1 MRHIVVQEC
10 YESLRIVDDFINRSE
25 KEDLNRAKDFKK
37 EDNKLEEIDLG
48 KEFCNN
54 FDAYTKED
62 SEKELLKSEDDFSKE
77 KENLHRKR
85 GLNENFKESIENEN
99 TLSEEK
105 VYLKDR
111 FQEEPLKGE
120 DDFSKRRESF
130 QKEKD
135 LEEGFKENFKG
146 KAKLDEESFQE
157 DFKDEAVLQEES
169 FQQEEGSGEY
179 KEGFKEEDG
188 FHKYEGGF
196 QQKDSFYEYEE
207 EALYVEYNC
216 EKVISKK
223 ESDELYN
230 YVLSEKLDKDNII
243 WGKDTVRFI
252 NYVGYIK
259 LSTVSIE
266 ILPKISINKNNPD
279 PERKA
284 LLNMLSK
291 CGILKVNYSEISSLK
306 LYKQSLNEI
315 LAYLFS
321 KKLQRE
327 LAKGV
332 YGEYV
337 YVEEN
342 INSLKGSLL
351 VREQIKNMASCNSKA
366 FCRYEEFSMDNKL
379 NRIFSY
385 FVKILMRNIR
395 NKETLKLL
403 RFSEAVLG
411 DVYEKSLSLNDVKS
425 YRFNRLNQRF
435 EEAFTLGKMIVL
447 GESSLGTFGGNKAYS
462 ILFKMNE
469 IFELYI
475 GKLLEKLLQE
485 ETVHMQHSKYKLLIN
500 EETNKGVFKLIPDI
514 VIEKNEEESI
524 ILDTKWKSVSS
535 SYNRHGVKR
544 EDLYQMY
551 AYLTRYKNVSTV
563 ILLYPYNE
571 KIGGKEGEYLE
582 SWYLDEERNKKV
594 RVYAVNLE
602 SERDTLESLDKIVKK
617 YIVK

>member
-1 MRHIVVQEC
+1 MRHIVIQEC
-10 YESLRIVDDFINRSE
+10 YDSLRIVDDFINRRIRR
-25 KEDLNRAKDFKK
+25 EDKK
-37 EDNKLEEIDLG
+37 KTI
-48 KEFCNN
+48 EFQ
-54 FDAYTKED
+54 
-62 SEKELLKSEDDFSKE
+62 
-77 KENLHRKR
+77 
-85 GLNENFKESIENEN
+85 KESNELEVMN
-99 TLSEEK
+99 LAKADSK
-105 VYLKDR
+105 NFHVYLKED
-111 FQEEPLKGE
+111 FEEKSLKNKDDFNNGKGE
-120 DDFSKRRESF
+120 FH
-130 QKEKD
+130 KEKD
-135 LEEGFKENFKG
+135 LEGGVKEEFKEGITLHEEHFQEDGFKEELKEG
-146 KAKLDEESFQE
+146 TTLHEESFQE
-157 DFKDEAVLQEES
+157 DD
-169 FQQEEGSGEY
+169 
-179 KEGFKEEDG
+179 
-188 FHKYEGGF
+188 FHKYEECLQQGHVFYKYEGDF
-196 QQKDSFYEYEE
+196 QQKDSFHEYEE
-207 EALYVEYNC
+207 EALYGEDNC

-230 YVLSEKLDKDNII
+230 YVLSEKLDKDNIV

-252 NYVGYIK
+252 NYVGYIR

-266 ILPKISINKNNPD
+266 ILPKISINKNNP
-279 PERKA
+279 ELGRKA

-291 CGILKVNYSEISSLK
+291 CGVLKVNYSEISSLK
-306 LYKQSLNEI
+306 LHKQSLNEI

-327 LAKGV
+327 LTKGT

-342 INSLKGSLL
+342 ENALKGSLL
-351 VREQIKNMASCNSKA
+351 VREQIKNMASCTPKA

-385 FVKILMRNIR
+385 FVKILMKNII

-403 RFSEAVLG
+403 RFSETILG
-411 DVYEKSLSLNDVKS
+411 DVDERSIRLNEVKN

-435 EEAFTLGKMIVL
+435 EDAFTLGKMIIL
-447 GESSLGTFGGNKAYS
+447 GESSLGTLGGNKAYS

-475 GKLLEKLLQE
+475 GKLLGELLQE
-485 ETVHMQHSKYKLLIN
+485 ETIYMQHSKYKLLMN

-514 VIEKNEEESI
+514 VIEKNGVESI
-524 ILDTKWKSVSS
+524 IIDTKWKSVSS

-551 AYLTRYKNVSTV
+551 AYLTRYKNANTV

-571 KIGGKEGEYLE
+571 RIEGKEGEYLE
-582 SWYLDEERNKKV
+582 SWYLDDERHKKV